1 MKRASLVAGPEQAA
15 SPLTAARSTAVALW
29 LILATGCATWE
40 RPVDSSAESLRAR
53 AVSTTARDVRVSAAV
68 LSAEDS
74 RRMLGAN
81 VVETGVQP
89 VWIEVQNNSPE
100 WLYLLRSGIDPDYF
114 SSLEVAWSLHA
125 TFAGETN
132 ARIDDHFKA
141 QEFVNPIP
149 SGATRSGIVFTNPQP
164 RTRVLNVDLVGG
176 GHLLPFSIFLPVPDS
191 VGDARLGRF
200 REQYADMQAT
210 DYLDASLLRAAL
222 ERLPCCA
229 TDGSGATPGDPLN
242 VLMVGEFDD
251 VAAAVT
257 RRGFRRD
264 SREFDDAQQVFGR
277 PPDFILRKY
286 AQGGAP
292 ATWVRLWL
300 APLRFQG
307 SPIFLGQVGR
317 ARGGRFVTTDVEN
330 LTLHPDVDEA
340 RNLLIQDMTYSGGLA
355 KLGFA
360 QGVGAAPV
368 AAPRIALGGA
378 SYHTDGLR
386 AVLFLATRPL
396 ALGELEILD
405 WANYLEQQEAD
416 AASATNGEQE

>member
-1 MKRASLVAGPEQAA
+1 
-15 SPLTAARSTAVALW
+15 
-29 LILATGCATWE
+29 
-40 RPVDSSAESLRAR
+40 VDTSAESLRAR

-74 RRMLGAN
+74 RRMLGAD

-89 VWIEVQNNSPE
+89 VWIEVQNHSPG

-114 SSLEVAWSLHA
+114 SPLEVAWSLHA

-164 RTRVLNVDLVGG
+164 RTRVLNVDLVGDE
-176 GHLLPFSIFLPVPDS
+176 HLLPFSIFLPVPDS
-191 VGDARLGRF
+191 VGDGRF
-200 REQYADMQAT
+200 GRLREQYADMQAT
-210 DYLDASLLRAAL
+210 DYLDATLLRAAL

-229 TDGSGATPGDPLN
+229 TDAGGATSGDPLN
-242 VLMVGEFDD
+242 VVMVGEFEDI
-251 VAAAVT
+251 AAAMN

-264 SREFDDAQQVFGR
+264 PREFDEAQQVFGR
-277 PPDFILRKY
+277 PPDVILRKH

-317 ARGGRFVTTDVEN
+317 PRGGRFVATDAQMA
-330 LTLHPDVDEA
+330 LHPDADEA
-340 RNLLIQDMTYSGGLA
+340 RNLLIQDMMYSGGLA

-368 AAPRIALGGA
+368 AAPRIAWRGA

-396 ALGELEILD
+396 ALGELEILN
-405 WANYLEQQEAD
+405 WANYLEQRAVD
-416 AASATNGEQE
+416 PASATNAEQE